1 MVDCASLRACG
12 GPVLAGPWVVGNMR
26 ELGAPILLRAISAW
40 SSRLQIILGAVHPAD
55 PRLAH
60 WTRLTDSQTM
70 HLTEAQLRGA
80 GGEVAYYRALG
91 QTAWEWIVLIPG
103 ISSLYAGAGSLNSSC
118 RPVGFGCLTRPHGS
132 AQWLASGHCLACG
145 FGGIGDAVAMA
156 PFRRA

>member
-1 MVDCASLRACG
+1 M
-12 GPVLAGPWVVGNMR
+12 LAGPWVVGNMR

-80 GGEVAYYRALG
+80 GGEVAS
-91 QTAWEWIVLIPG
+91 TAPWAKRRGSGLC
-103 ISSLYAGAGSLNSSC
+103 SSL
-118 RPVGFGCLTRPHGS
+118 GFPHS
-132 AQWLASGHCLACG
+132 MRAQ
-145 FGGIGDAVAMA
+145 V
-156 PFRRA
+156 R